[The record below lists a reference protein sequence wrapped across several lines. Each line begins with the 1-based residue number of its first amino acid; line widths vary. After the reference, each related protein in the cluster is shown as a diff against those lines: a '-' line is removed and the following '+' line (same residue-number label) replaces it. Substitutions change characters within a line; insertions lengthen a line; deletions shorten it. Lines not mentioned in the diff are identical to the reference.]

1 MYSSPQLLDRK
12 EKESQVLTK
21 SKQNPWFFKMAEKQ
35 KEDLI
40 KAIDD
45 ATEIL
50 TKERIKE
57 IEEEIISYEFTTIQS
72 IEESLKKLLETDMET
87 EEVYSHASKILDK
100 IQLGKLLQFFF

>member
-1 MYSSPQLLDRK
+1 
-12 EKESQVLTK
+12 
-21 SKQNPWFFKMAEKQ
+21 MAEKQ